1 MKARMKESELFKCS
15 YIPNIFGHSVIDVS
29 GKDLGSK
36 SSKLR

>member
-1 MKARMKESELFKCS
+1 MKESEVFNYS

-29 GKDLGSK
+29 GKYLGSM

>member
-1 MKARMKESELFKCS
+1 MTARVKELELFNWS

-29 GKDLGSK
+29 GKDLGSM